1 MSALDLYEYNP
12 DLIAIDRAD
21 THWLIEVKMDKEM
34 SSTDVK
40 GKRGAARRWA
50 NYVNADE
57 QVWVTS
63 VIASSHQCVF
73 LLDDTE
79 HSLDSRRLQHG
90 EGVVDVGH
98 PTRRTG
104 SQVSLH

>member
-1 MSALDLYEYNP
+1 VQTTADGSKLSALDLYEYNP

-40 GKRGAARRWA
+40 GKRDAARRWA

-57 QVWVTS
+57 QVTVTWRYLLLS
-63 VIASSHQCVF
+63 ETDVKIAK
-73 LLDDTE
+73 
-79 HSLDSRRLQHG
+79 
-90 EGVVDVGH
+90 
-98 PTRRTG
+98 G
-104 SQVSLH
+104 SWPALKKLGA